1 MRVLQEVVQFLHKP
15 GELDR
20 ILLIC
25 DLLAQPINDG
35 LLLVGGARSS
45 NTDVKY
51 NFKESP
57 LVAAESFL
65 RRRWDCFLIGQEEAV
80 AFGSG
85 HLSAEDLL
93 ESLDDL
99 LMGHHCHLLIN

>member
-35 LLLVGGARSS
+35 LLLVG
-45 NTDVKY
+45 
-51 NFKESP
+51 P
-57 LVAAESFL
+57 
-65 RRRWDCFLIGQEEAV
+65 
-80 AFGSG
+80 
-85 HLSAEDLL
+85 
-93 ESLDDL
+93 
-99 LMGHHCHLLIN
+99 